1 MDASLYVKVVRAAF
15 SQRRKMLRTCLKSMV
30 RPGDTTEA
38 WMARAGIEPTRRG
51 ESLTIEEFGKLAES
65 WEEK

>member
-1 MDASLYVKVVRAAF
+1 
-15 SQRRKMLRTCLKSMV
+15 
-30 RPGDTTEA
+30 
-38 WMARAGIEPTRRG
+38 MARAGIEPTRRG